1 MNDGPARG
9 DTPAR
14 HDAFIGTW
22 SVRRTV
28 IDFLAG
34 TRCVFSGQAVVTA
47 YAFEETGDI
56 SIGERTLPASRSYR
70 LERRADMIS
79 VLRADGSAFISL
91 DGRASQSVRHDCGA
105 DLYLGRL
112 LFRGPDEW
120 AEAWRVKG
128 PRKNYASL
136 SRFVRLNDPQVD
148 PSASR

>member
-1 MNDGPARG
+1 MNDVPVPDEAPAWHADVLLG
-9 DTPAR
+9 SW
-14 HDAFIGTW
+14 H
-22 SVRRTV
+22 VRRTV

-47 YAFEETGDI
+47 DAFEETGGI
-56 SIGERTLPASRSYR
+56 RIGERTLPASRGYR
-70 LERRADMIS
+70 LERRGDTIA

-105 DLYLGRL
+105 DLYVGRL
-112 LFRGPDEW
+112 LFRGPHEW

-136 SRFVRLNDPQVD
+136 SRFSRL
-148 PSASR
+148 

>member
-1 MNDGPARG
+1 
-9 DTPAR
+9 
-14 HDAFIGTW
+14 
-22 SVRRTV
+22 
-28 IDFLAG
+28 
-34 TRCVFSGQAVVTA
+34 VTA
-47 YAFEETGDI
+47 DAFEETGDI
-56 SIGERTLPASRSYR
+56 QIGERTLPASRSYR
-70 LERRADMIS
+70 LDRRTDAVA

-136 SRFVRLNDPQVD
+136 GWFLRP
-148 PSASR
+148 ASPAVSGAKR